1 MKKRLLTLFMAM
13 TMVVCMTACGSGFD
27 AKGYVEGYLDANF
40 KGEFDAYAKLC
51 GEDASEVEET
61 YNKTLDDGLNAL
73 FTGITISDDSM
84 SQLKDAF
91 INVYKKA
98 KYTVNEAE
106 KDGDKYKVSVKV
118 EPLYLG
124 LTTENMTE
132 LSEKAA
138 KQYSKEN
145 KDATSYDTDKLYEI
159 YAQLVIEY
167 LNDKAENPTYGE
179 ESTVEVVVYKNDDKQ
194 YTLSTSDQTAL
205 TTALFTQDEVK

>member
-1 MKKRLLTLFMAM
+1 
-13 TMVVCMTACGSGFD
+13 
-27 AKGYVEGYLDANF
+27 
-40 KGEFDAYAKLC
+40 
-51 GEDASEVEET
+51 
-61 YNKTLDDGLNAL
+61 
-73 FTGITISDDSM
+73 
-84 SQLKDAF
+84 
-91 INVYKKA
+91 
-98 KYTVNEAE
+98 
-106 KDGDKYKVSVKV
+106 
-118 EPLYLG
+118 
-124 LTTENMTE
+124 MTE

-138 KQYSKEN
+138 KQYTKEN